1 MAEQEYDERR
11 APQDHSETV
20 LRLTHYGAFH
30 LDARPRLRGR
40 RRQPRG
46 HLRSARQGR
55 PDCLIDWYRSASHP
69 ENRSGRITER
79 GVNVIEEVTCAG
91 SSQIDYIRKL
101 IAVVD
106 HSNVSEQEKK
116 QATILLESLANNEL
130 IIAALGMLLR

>member
-1 MAEQEYDERR
+1 MHALVCEGVEGNLADICDQL
-11 APQDHSETV
+11 AQD
-20 LRLTHYGAFH
+20 G
-30 LDARPRLRGR
+30 
-40 RRQPRG
+40 
-46 HLRSARQGR
+46 
-55 PDCLIDWYRSASHP
+55 LIDWYRSASHP
-69 ENRSGRITER
+69 ENGSGRITER

-130 IIAALGMLLR
+130 IIAALGMLLRGGSAR